1 MSRISSLSLAAMS
14 AIAVMVVSSGVASA
28 QQGSWNPYISD
39 NVVYGSDGGIL
50 KVRGRRGRGRRGRSR
65 GRGYRGRRGGNE
77 AGALLG
83 GLIIGGI
90 IADQAHRRN
99 YRGNYERPRNAHLDW
114 CYNRYRSYRSY
125 DNTFQ
130 PYNGPR
136 RPCISPYY

>member
-1 MSRISSLSLAAMS
+1 MSKFLSLGLAAMS

-28 QQGSWNPYISD
+28 QQGSWGPYISD
-39 NVVYGSDGGIL
+39 NVIYGSDGGIL
-50 KVRGRRGRGRRGRSR
+50 KVRGRRGRGRRGRR
-65 GRGYRGRRGGNE
+65 GRNE

-99 YRGNYERPRNAHLDW
+99 YHGSYYEGTGSAHLDY
-114 CYNRYRSYRSY
+114 CYNRYRSYRQS
-125 DNTFQ
+125 DNTWQ

-136 RPCISPYY
+136 RQCISP